1 MSEYIATVLDTT
13 GIQPYIFGSNRL
25 RENIGA
31 SYLIGEVTKKW
42 VKEALE
48 DLRQPFYFPEEEQ
61 NQPEAKPY
69 IEDGELMAEVV
80 YAGGGNA
87 VLLFKSHDDAIS
99 FTKILSSR
107 VLREAPGLNLVV
119 AHKPFDWKP
128 NSLRETLDDLMKNE
142 LESKKRQR
150 IPSVP
155 LLGLGVTASCNST
168 QLPAIATSDEFDA
181 PKDDSYLVFREVKLV
196 SREVKY
202 KLKAVNPANE
212 KLKAFFKDLVPDPLD
227 FPLRADNLGRTRD
240 ESSYVAVVHADG
252 NGMGDRFKQH
262 GKSTSDN
269 RDYIIKMRELS
280 WSVNKIGIAALRAV
294 GDRIVKSIKYNTEGA
309 FIQSVDYQG
318 RLIGKILLKE
328 ELKEGKKVIYLPF
341 RPLVYGGDD
350 VTFVC
355 DGRLGLTLAA
365 LFLQEFEKE
374 AVDGKLLTA
383 CAGISI
389 VKAHYPFARAYAL
402 SESLCGNAKKLVREA
417 EGDFS
422 ALDWHIAASGLLG
435 SIGKIRNR
443 EYRVSEGNLVMRPLR
458 LRESEGQ
465 WQNWND
471 FSQVVTEFNTGDDWR
486 GRRNKVIALR
496 EVLRSGKKAT
506 KQFLGAYRL
515 SHLPIFSE
523 ASNEDLEI
531 EGWTDGSSEE
541 RICGY
546 FDAIEAMEFYLP
558 LSGVK
563 A

>member
-48 DLRQPFYFPEEEQ
+48 ELRQPFYFPEEEQ

-119 AHKPFDWKP
+119 AHKSFDWKP
-128 NSLRETLDDLMKNE
+128 HWLRETIDDLMKNE

-168 QLPAIATSDEFDA
+168 QLPAIGTSDKFDA
-181 PKDDSYLVFREVKLV
+181 PEEDSYLV

-202 KLKAVNPANE
+202 KLKAVSRAND
-212 KLKAFFKDLVPDPLD
+212 KLRKFFKDIDSEVYD
-227 FPLRADNLGRTRD
+227 FPLRTDNLGRTRD
-240 ESSYVAVVHADG
+240 ESSYVAIVHADG
-252 NGMGDRFKQH
+252 NNMSDHFKQH

-294 GDRIVKSIKYNTEGA
+294 GEKIVESITHDTEGA

-374 AVDGKLLTA
+374 AADHKLVTA

-389 VKAHYPFARAYAL
+389 VKAHYPFARSYAL
-402 SESLCGNAKKLVREA
+402 SESLCRKAKKLVREA
-417 EGDFS
+417 GGDFS

-435 SIGKIRNR
+435 SIGEIRNR
-443 EYRVSEGNLVMRPLR
+443 EYRVSEGNLLMRPVR

-496 EVLRSGKKAT
+496 EVLRSGSEAT
-506 KQFLGAYRL
+506 KQFLSAYRL
-515 SHLPIFSE
+515 SHLPSFSN
-523 ASNEDLEI
+523 SSVEDLQVN
-531 EGWTDGSSEE
+531 GWIDGDDG
-541 RICGY
+541 RLCGY

-558 LSGVK
+558 LPGVK